1 LGHLEDCY
9 WKKKYTNLSNF
20 TTNYL
25 EVLVN
30 DEEATLMEL
39 NKICG
44 ANHHLSSKN
53 KIPKKRLPMET
64 NEAKGIVEQAQGVE
78 ARDKTREAVPN
89 FGARSKN
96 LLHFMKGW
104 ISLTPMEI
112 IMKIPRELEYLVRLV
127 KLAKRRKDE
136 EIGRN
141 LT

>member
-1 LGHLEDCY
+1 MGHLEDCY

-96 LLHFMKGW
+96 LLHFMKG
-104 ISLTPMEI
+104 
-112 IMKIPRELEYLVRLV
+112 
-127 KLAKRRKDE
+127 
-136 EIGRN
+136 
-141 LT
+141 

>member
-1 LGHLEDCY
+1 
-9 WKKKYTNLSNF
+9 
-20 TTNYL
+20 
-25 EVLVN
+25 VLVN
-30 DEEATLMEL
+30 DEKATLTEL

-64 NEAKGIVEQAQGVE
+64 NEAKGIVEQAQGIE
-78 ARDKTREAVPN
+78 AGDKTREVVPN

-112 IMKIPRELEYLVRLV
+112 IMKIPGELEYLVGLV

-136 EIGRN
+136 ETG
-141 LT
+141 